1 MRIIGTIAAL
11 FLVAACSSKTPTA
24 PADPVALVSLAQA
37 THGSVADS
45 VTLYGAA
52 ENGSAGRGDLSA
64 PIEAILVSI
73 AAPVGTRVARGQ
85 VVARL
90 AVTPTARLEMERAAA
105 DARLAAQTLAR
116 AQRLRA
122 DGLVSNAE
130 VDAARAAV
138 RSTAATQSSLTVR
151 SGQLTLTARS
161 SGYVEAI
168 VPAVGAVVPAG
179 GVVATVVQA
188 GDLRARFGID
198 PALARRLGRGASL
211 RVIPTGGGSAFS
223 APILSV
229 DPVVD
234 PVTRLA
240 SVYTLIPY
248 QAGIGAGETLSATIQ
263 VTEGAMALTIPYAA
277 LLDDGG
283 QPFVYVVA
291 RGIARRRD
299 VRTGAA
305 SGERIAIISGL
316 AAGDLVVVTGGT
328 ALDDGMKVRT
338 R

>member
-1 MRIIGTIAAL
+1 MRIIGLYAAL
-11 FLVAACSSKTPTA
+11 ALVAACSSQSPSA
-24 PADPVALVSLAQA
+24 PADPVALVTLARA
-37 THGSVADS
+37 TPGNVADR

-52 ENGSAGRGDLSA
+52 ENGSAGRSDLSA

-85 VVARL
+85 IVARL
-90 AVTPTARLEMERAAA
+90 TATPAVRLEMIKAAA

-138 RSTAATQSSLTVR
+138 QSTAATHSSLTLR
-151 SGQLTLTARS
+151 SGQLVLVARS
-161 SGYVEAI
+161 SGFVEAI

-179 GVVATVVQA
+179 GAVATIAQA

-211 RVIPTGGGSAFS
+211 LVIPTGGGSAFA

-240 SVYTLIPY
+240 SVYTKVPY
-248 QAGIGAGETLSATIQ
+248 QSGIGAGETLSATVQITQ
-263 VTEGAMALTIPYAA
+263 PGTALTIPYAA

-291 RGIARRRD
+291 GGIAHRRD

-305 SGERIAIISGL
+305 SGDRIAVISGL
-316 AAGDLVVVTGGT
+316 AVGDLVIVTGGT
-328 ALDDGMKVRT
+328 ALEDGMKVRT